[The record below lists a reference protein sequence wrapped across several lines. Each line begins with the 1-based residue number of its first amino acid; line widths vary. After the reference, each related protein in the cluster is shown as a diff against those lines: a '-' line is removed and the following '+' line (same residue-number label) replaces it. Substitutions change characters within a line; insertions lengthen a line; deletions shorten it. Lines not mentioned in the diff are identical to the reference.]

1 MAIISQ
7 SAFFNPAINLF
18 GQGTVNEVGKRLVGF
33 KVKKALLVSDAGLQA
48 LGVVD
53 QVAGIIREAGVE
65 VAIFAK
71 AEPNPTDKNV
81 ADGLSFYFDEKCD
94 GIVTLGGGSSHDA
107 GKAIGLVAANGGTIH
122 DYEGVDKS
130 AKPMVTL
137 VAINTTAGT
146 GSEVTKF
153 TIITNTAKKVKMA
166 IVDKH
171 VTPSLSINDPLL
183 MVKMPPSLTA
193 ATGLDALTHAVE
205 AYVSTAATP
214 ITDALAIQAIKI
226 IPRFLPRAVAN
237 GEDIEARE
245 QMVFAQSLAGMAFNN
260 ASLGYVHAIA
270 HQFGGFYNYPHG
282 VCNAILLP
290 HVCKFNLIA
299 QEEKFADIAV
309 ALGENVKGLSKHEA
323 AEKGIRKIEQ
333 MSKELGIPSGFA
345 ELGAKEEDI
354 PTLAENAMKDAC
366 AATNPRKPK
375 LQEVIEIIKGAL

>member
-1 MAIISQ
+1 MTQ
-7 SAFFNPAINLF
+7 SVFFNPSVNFF
-18 GQGTVNEVGKRLVGF
+18 GQGSVNEVGNQLAGFGVKR
-33 KVKKALLVSDAGLQA
+33 ALLVSDAGLLA

-53 QVAGIIREAGVE
+53 QIAGIIREAGVE
-65 VAIFAK
+65 VEVFAK
-71 AEPNPTDKNV
+71 AEPNPTDLNV
-81 ADGLSFYFDEKCD
+81 AEGLKAYTEAGCD
-94 GIVTLGGGSSHDA
+94 GIVTLGGGSSHDC
-107 GKAIGLVAANGGTIH
+107 GKGIGLVAANGGTIH
-122 DYEGVDKS
+122 DYEGVDRS
-130 AKPMVTL
+130 AKPMVPT

-146 GSEVTKF
+146 GSEVTRF
-153 TIITNTAKKVKMA
+153 TIITNTSTHVKMA

-171 VTPSLSINDPLL
+171 VTPKVSINDPLL
-183 MVKMPPSLTA
+183 MVKMPAGLTA

-214 ITDALAIQAIKI
+214 ITDALAIQAIKL
-226 IPRFLPRAVAN
+226 IPKYLPRATAN

-299 QEEKFADIAV
+299 REERFADIAV
-309 ALGENVKGLSKHEA
+309 ALGENVDGLSVREA

-333 MSKELGIPSGFA
+333 MSKDLGIPAGFT

-354 PTLAENAMKDAC
+354 PTLAGNAMKDAC
-366 AATNPRKPK
+366 ALTNPRKAK
-375 LQEVIEIIKGAL
+375 LQDIIDVIKGAM